1 MKIISRQLEKG
12 FEKLTSLAIAM
23 IGNSITFIIGACI
36 VIFWLSNKRFYL
48 EDIHYRMGVVIL
60 GCAFL
65 FLFVVIRS
73 YKRYAAT
80 LDLSLKSPLEEPIP
94 VRNTVIYAEEKVKN
108 EVKSLSEGYTALV
121 ERTKLTDEALVKYVY
136 NEGGILLS
144 NNTFV
149 NF

>member
-65 FLFVVIRS
+65 FLFIVIRS

-80 LDLSLKSPLEEPIP
+80 LNLSLKSPVEEPIP
-94 VRNTVIYAEEKVKN
+94 VRNNFIHAEENAKD
-108 EVKSLSEGYTALV
+108 EVSSLSEGFIALV
-121 ERTKLTDEALVKYVY
+121 ERTNLTNEALVKNVY
-136 NEGGILLS
+136 NEGGILLL
-144 NNTFV
+144 NNTRPAF
-149 NF
+149 